1 MRHSISVFFIYPD
14 GSADLHNKRAVSELT
29 TKHKPCHLLSLRF
42 NSNRIMKCLGNLNV
56 WLLYLPLFSFIFF
69 FFCPRMHTSKRIM
82 LTSLCLNVT
91 LISIAKFIRYVNENA
106 YYSDTLNFTE
116 AETPLIDSQS

>member
-1 MRHSISVFFIYPD
+1 MFRESECLAFVPSIIFF
-14 GSADLHNKRAVSELT
+14 
-29 TKHKPCHLLSLRF
+29 HL
-42 NSNRIMKCLGNLNV
+42 
-56 WLLYLPLFSFIFF
+56 F
-69 FFCPRMHTSKRIM
+69 FFCPWMHTSKRIM

-116 AETPLIDSQS
+116 VETPLIDSQS